1 MAVKNMTTEEFRAL
15 IVMLQDIAKQQQE
28 EDKKR

>member
-15 IVMLQDIAKQQQE
+15 IAMLQDIAKQQQE